1 MEFSFENWEGLPSLA
16 DADARTQAETMRD
29 ILDAKKA
36 KNAVVLH
43 VMGKSDITD
52 YLVLATAN
60 TATHVH
66 ALADELEFRMGQRGV
81 LPIHADGRNARSW
94 QVVDFGSVMVHIFD
108 REARE
113 FYNLD
118 KLYRDTE
125 ELSAESESERG

>member
-1 MEFSFENWEGLPSLA
+1 MEFSFENWENLPSLS
-16 DADARTQAETMRD
+16 DADARTLAETARD
-29 ILDAKKA
+29 VLDAKKA
-36 KNAVVLH
+36 QNAVVLH
-43 VMGKSDITD
+43 VTAKSDITD

-66 ALADELEFRMGQRGV
+66 ALADELEFRMAQRGV
-81 LPIHADGRNARSW
+81 TPLHADGRNARSW
-94 QVVDFGSVMVHIFD
+94 QVVDFGTVMVHIFD

-125 ELSAESESERG
+125 EISAGGEDERG